1 MNQVGESVGDTYGR
15 PYQLMNEDFPAEWF
29 PISMM
34 VIFFLGASS
43 FSPRVSAIDI
53 RPCSGSAYNVWHSW
67 RGNQGQKA
75 GQMLVNS
82 TLRILSFRVVV
93 AASRVLAELVDPRD
107 FTFPDILDKDL
118 QV

>member
-1 MNQVGESVGDTYGR
+1 MLLYVPSQVINQVGESVGDTWGR

-53 RPCSGSAYNVWHSW
+53 RPCSGSAYNVWHS
-67 RGNQGQKA
+67 
-75 GQMLVNS
+75 
-82 TLRILSFRVVV
+82 
-93 AASRVLAELVDPRD
+93 
-107 FTFPDILDKDL
+107 
-118 QV
+118 